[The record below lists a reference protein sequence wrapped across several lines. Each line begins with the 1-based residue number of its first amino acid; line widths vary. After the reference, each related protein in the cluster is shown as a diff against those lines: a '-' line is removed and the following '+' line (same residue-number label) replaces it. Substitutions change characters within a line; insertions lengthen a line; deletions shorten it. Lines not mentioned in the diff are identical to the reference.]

1 MYVSSSVQILLLL
14 LLLYRTV
21 CMGTRVERY
30 GANHRCLLRSERV
43 GIILLYCKYLKNI
56 IITLLL
62 SRVSKLVQNP
72 RGIGIPQGHRPFGGF
87 DIRLRY
93 YYIMFY
99 LFIEYDII

>member
-43 GIILLYCKYLKNI
+43 GIILLYCKYVYMI
-56 IITLLL
+56 QYEQCCYMLLT
-62 SRVSKLVQNP
+62 
-72 RGIGIPQGHRPFGGF
+72 F
-87 DIRLRY
+87 
-93 YYIMFY
+93 
-99 LFIEYDII
+99 